1 MQSEPRGPAPG
12 LVEPGRPRRLHPLTP
27 VFLAVR
33 EGRRL
38 WPLALLALAQRR
50 LWLIALAALV
60 VLVATVL
67 QWLRRSY
74 VVEAD
79 ALRVEQGVFARQLR
93 VVPFDRIQQVDLVR
107 KPLHRLLGVA
117 TLRVETAGGASA
129 SEVDLDVIAL
139 AEAESLRAALLRAR
153 AATTGEA
160 PGTRPPRGTKG
171 EAPGSTKDQAP
182 RSAEGGAPGGA
193 EGGAASGAG
202 VPLPGT
208 VGPAEVAGRPLERDL
223 VRLSLGEV
231 ALAGITSARAAA
243 VLAVLSPVFQL
254 LDQAPGWVLDRVD
267 PEALAPSSPL
277 VVAALVPLA
286 VLVWLG
292 LAAASSIVTHAGFVL
307 ARSDDNLVVRRGL
320 LERREAVVPLVRVQ
334 VVRIEESL
342 LRRGL
347 GFASVRI
354 QSAGAAGRS
363 DDRASRLAVP
373 ILRADRVNQ
382 VLGELLPGAAPVPLL
397 LAPPPTARRRAIV
410 RRVVPALVAAV
421 AVAVVLR
428 PWGLL
433 ALAAVPLAALA
444 GEAAYRNLGH
454 ARRAGFL
461 TARQGALLRTTTVI
475 PVAKAQSARVHASLF
490 QRRAGLA
497 TLYVDVAGGGTMPK
511 VTDESGATAE
521 ALLASVVSR

>member
-1 MQSEPRGPAPG
+1 MRSEPRGPAPG

-33 EGRRL
+33 QGRRL

-74 VVEAD
+74 VVEAG
-79 ALRVEQGVFARQLR
+79 ALRVEQGVLARQLR
-93 VVPFDRIQQVDLVR
+93 VVPFDRIQQVDLIR

-153 AATTGEA
+153 AATAGEA
-160 PGTRPPRGTKG
+160 PGTGPPGG
-171 EAPGSTKDQAP
+171 PGDGAHGAWYGAPGGTEDQAP
-182 RSAEGGAPGGA
+182 GGTEGGAPRGT
-193 EGGAASGAG
+193 G

-208 VGPAEVAGRPLERDL
+208 VGPAEVAGRPPERDL

-231 ALAGITSARAAA
+231 ALAGVTSARAAA

-254 LDQAPGWVLDRVD
+254 FDQAPGWVLDRVD

-292 LAAASSIVTHAGFVL
+292 LAAASSVVTHAGFVL
-307 ARSDDNLVVRRGL
+307 ARSGDNLVVRRGL
-320 LERREAVVPLVRVQ
+320 LERREAVVPLVRIQ

-354 QSAGAAGRS
+354 QSAGAAGRA

-397 LAPPPTARRRAIV
+397 LAPPPAARRRAIA
-410 RRVVPALVAAV
+410 RRVVPALVAAA
-421 AVAVVLR
+421 AVTVVLR

-454 ARRAGFL
+454 ARRTGFL
-461 TARQGALLRTTTVI
+461 TARQGALLRTTTVV

-521 ALLASVVSR
+521 ALLATVVSR